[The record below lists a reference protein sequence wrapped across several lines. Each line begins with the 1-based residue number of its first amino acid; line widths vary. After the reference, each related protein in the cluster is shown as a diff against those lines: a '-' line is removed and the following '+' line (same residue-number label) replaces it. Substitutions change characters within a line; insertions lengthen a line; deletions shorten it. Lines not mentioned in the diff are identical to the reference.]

1 MVTKVTFDRFTD
13 RSVSVEWQ
21 NYVEVDGVEYPVGKP
36 LCVAY
41 MNSERGRAMIA
52 EALTGKNLDAVLA
65 KWGPEPTVIEEDE

>member
-36 LCVAY
+36 LRVAY
-41 MNSERGRAMIA
+41 MNSEHGRAMIA
-52 EALTGKNLDAVLA
+52 EALSEQDLAVIMSM
-65 KWGPEPTVIEEDE
+65 WGDVPTVTEGGD

>member
-1 MVTKVTFDRFTD
+1 MVTKVTFDQFTD

-36 LCVAY
+36 LRVAY

-52 EALTGKNLDAVLA
+52 EALSEQDLAVIMSMWGDA
-65 KWGPEPTVIEEDE
+65 PTVTEGGD

>member
-36 LCVAY
+36 LRVAY

-52 EALTGKNLDAVLA
+52 EALSGQDLAVIMSMWGDA
-65 KWGPEPTVIEEDE
+65 PTVQD

>member
-36 LCVAY
+36 LRVAY

-52 EALTGKNLDAVLA
+52 EALSEQDLAVIMSM
-65 KWGPEPTVIEEDE
+65 WGDVPTVTEGGD